1 MKQKIIRRLA
11 VLAAVVLPVLFAVP
25 AYAATATLYLSPSSG
40 TVVNGNTLTVE
51 VRENSGT
58 EPVNAVQANMSY
70 PASLLQF
77 VGITSSSAFS
87 VVAQNSGGSGTVQI
101 GRGAL
106 PSVTGDQLV
115 ATVQFKALASSG
127 AAAISF
133 TGGSSV
139 VSANTNTNIMTSYP
153 GGSFSLSAPAPAPTP
168 APSPSPVASKSTSTA
183 KSTPAPT
190 PAPAPKDTTP
200 PVITAIAV
208 SSITTGSATVTWIS
222 SKPATSEIDYG
233 LTSGYGLTAVD
244 GNLATSH
251 SVVLDSPLIVPGTAY
266 HFAIKNTDAAG
277 NRAASSDQQFTTKGA
292 TVTLTID
299 DASGKPVQGAM
310 LSFGGQSGT
319 TDAAGHATIANLPIG
334 NIVGTVTVRGVQ
346 SIEVLRIT
354 GLNPAG
360 TSQAVSFKLTA
371 RASAPTTGLSVA
383 VFVLCLLVAAWIGYM
398 LGSGRLP
405 MLAARLAYLLRRLL
419 GRRVVGTPQRPIA
432 LNTQPT
438 VVVPASIKPASTVG
452 GSPSNELGGNGT
464 QNPRPPVGR

>member
-1 MKQKIIRRLA
+1 MKQKNIRRLA
-11 VLAAVVLPVLFAVP
+11 ALAAVVLPVLFAVP
-25 AYAATATLYLSPSSG
+25 AYAASAMLYLSPSSG
-40 TVVNGNTLTVE
+40 TVINGNTLTVD

-87 VVAQNSGGSGTVQI
+87 VAAQNSGGSGTVQI

-139 VSANTNTNIMTSYP
+139 VSANTNANIMTSYP

-168 APSPSPVASKSTSTA
+168 S
-183 KSTPAPT
+183 PT
-190 PAPAPKDTTP
+190 PAPAPSRPPSTVKSTPVPAPAVTPKDITP
-200 PVITAIAV
+200 PTISKIVV
-208 SSITTGSATVTWIS
+208 DSITTGSATITWTTS
-222 SKPATSEIDYG
+222 EPASSEIDYG

-244 GNLATSH
+244 DNLATSH
-251 SVVLDSPLIVPGTAY
+251 LVVLNSPLIVPGTAY

-299 DASGKPVQGAM
+299 DASGKPVQGAL
-310 LSFGGQSGT
+310 LSFDGQSGT

-334 NIVGTVTVRGVQ
+334 NIVGTVTVHGVQ
-346 SIEVLRIT
+346 TVEVLRIT

-360 TSQAVSFKLTA
+360 TPQAVSFKLTA
-371 RASAPTTGLSVA
+371 HAASASAWITGVMFA
-383 VFVLCLLVAAWIGYM
+383 LCLLVAVWIGYM

-405 MLAARLAYLLRRLL
+405 MLVAIFAYLLRRIFWK
-419 GRRVVGTPQRPIA
+419 RAVGSPVQPVSLDARPTMVMPLTAARQDNQSPVEGAGGPDVHEQRPPF
-432 LNTQPT
+432 T
-438 VVVPASIKPASTVG
+438 
-452 GSPSNELGGNGT
+452 
-464 QNPRPPVGR
+464 R